1 MSRYIGWFVLD
12 APSPNLLPTLAETLR
27 ECDLNVV
34 YRSED
39 YLMAREIPGSVPLS
53 RFNRLVT
60 AEILLERYP
69 NQQVRLQVVAK
80 NEELSL
86 HQHNHCQQVF
96 EKIRTAI
103 SNNQNWELVGL
114 VAN

>member
-1 MSRYIGWFVLD
+1 MSRYTGWFVLD
-12 APSPNLLPTLAETLR
+12 AQSRNLLPTLTETLR
-27 ECDLNVV
+27 GCDLNVV

-60 AEILLERYP
+60 AEILVERYP

-80 NEELSL
+80 NEELPL
-86 HQHNHCQQVF
+86 HRDNHCQQVF
-96 EKIRTAI
+96 EKIRAAI

-114 VAN
+114 VAS